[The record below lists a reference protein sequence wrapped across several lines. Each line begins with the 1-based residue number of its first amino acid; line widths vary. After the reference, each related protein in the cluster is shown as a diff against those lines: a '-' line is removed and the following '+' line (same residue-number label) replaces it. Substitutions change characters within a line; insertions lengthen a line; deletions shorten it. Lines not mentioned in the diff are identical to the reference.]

1 MPLKYANKI
10 GATYTLVLGNN
21 EVNSGREKI
30 KEMNSGKEFSV
41 SLNESF
47 INDFLDIQFEN
58 YRKI

>member
-1 MPLKYANKI
+1 M
-10 GATYTLVLGNN
+10 VLGED
-21 EVNSGREKI
+21 EVNSGRGKI